1 MKKYLILLPLLVTTI
16 ISNVEANDSL
26 RETANRLFGVIQA
39 PEEALLKSEK
49 VKLGQQLF
57 WDKRISA
64 NGKVACAS
72 CHKAEDWAS
81 DKRKHSPDASNM
93 MTSRHSQPI
102 FNAVGQIGLRW
113 VVDRIDAQI
122 QAQGSLTGSLGFN
135 NHEEVVAKL
144 KELNYEE
151 WFKKAFP
158 DSPSPTSVE
167 SYGQAIAAYE
177 STLQTPS
184 AFDRYLQGDDSAL
197 TVSQKNGLN
206 LFVSTGCASC
216 HNGARLGG
224 EMMQKF
230 GIFGNYWEYTGSEA
244 IDKGKSAK
252 TGKPADEYVFRVP
265 MLRNIV
271 KTAPYFHDGSVGELH
286 EAVRIMAEVQ
296 LNKSLSEREIAEII
310 EFLDSLTGE
319 IPQNYTSP

>member
-1 MKKYLILLPLLVTTI
+1 MKRHLILLPLLVATT

-26 RETANRLFGVIQA
+26 RDTANRLFGVIQA
-39 PEEALLKSEK
+39 PEEALLESEK
-49 VKLGQQLF
+49 VKLGQHLF
-57 WDKRISA
+57 WDERVSV
-64 NGKVACAS
+64 NGKVACSS
-72 CHKAEDWAS
+72 CHKAEDWSS
-81 DKRKHSPDASNM
+81 DKREYSPDANNM

-113 VVDRIDAQI
+113 VADRRDAQT
-122 QAQGSLTGSLGFN
+122 QAQGSLTGSLGFS
-135 NHEEVVAKL
+135 NHDEVVAKL
-144 KELNYEE
+144 KELDYEE

-158 DSPSPTSVE
+158 DSSTPTSVE
-167 SYGQAIAAYE
+167 NYGQAIAAYE
-177 STLQTPS
+177 STLKTPS

-197 TVSQKNGLN
+197 TVSQKNGLD

-216 HNGARLGG
+216 HNGLRLGG

-230 GIFGNYWEYTGSEA
+230 GVFGNYWEYTGSKT
-244 IDKGKSAK
+244 IDKGKSVK
-252 TGKPADEYVFRVP
+252 TGKLADEYVFRVP
-265 MLRNIV
+265 ILRNIV
-271 KTAPYFHDGSVGELH
+271 KTAPYFHDGSVSELP

-310 EFLDSLTGE
+310 EFLDSLTGK